1 MGRCRA
7 LTVAGSNFP
16 PESIRKPMDPLHP
29 ALAHFP
35 LALLLVSVVFDLLG
49 YLLKRPTLRAVGFWN
64 LLAGVLGGGAAAY
77 SGLLA
82 ERELLG
88 SDIPAD
94 LVGAHREAGLAA
106 LAIFALLLLVRL
118 FRGRRAPGFPRGLEP
133 LYLGAAL
140 VAAFLL
146 TSAGRSGTQLVF
158 QAAAGV
164 MAPERPRVSVLPDA
178 GASRRAVWAFGA
190 SSAPEFG
197 RPPVSPTAARIRA
210 SLYLHALVPGK
221 PLLRIRN
228 GCKEIHVPLLH
239 HSRPVAGVRID
250 PETGKLLT
258 RNEARCSRSVRLST
272 QEVGSRLLASLRQV
286 RVGPTAWQGGHGAY
300 WNVPLLKS
308 GRMVDILR
316 ISVRDGTVIPLA
328 MEGREGE

>member
-1 MGRCRA
+1 MH
-7 LTVAGSNFP
+7 P
-16 PESIRKPMDPLHP
+16 IHP
-29 ALAHFP
+29 ALVHFP
-35 LALLLVSVVFDLLG
+35 LALLLVSVVFDFLG
-49 YLLKRPTLRAVGFWN
+49 YFLKRPTLRVVAFWN
-64 LLAGVLGGGAAAY
+64 LLIGVVGGSAAAY
-77 SGLLA
+77 SGWLA

-88 SDIPAD
+88 SSIPAD
-94 LVGAHREAGLAA
+94 LMGSHREAGLAA

-118 FRGRRAPGFPRGLEP
+118 FSGWRKPGLSRRLEP
-133 LYLGAAL
+133 LYLGGAL

-146 TSAGRSGTQLVF
+146 TSAGRTGTQLVF

-164 MAPERPRVSVLPDA
+164 MAPERPLVSVIPDA
-178 GASRRAVWAFGA
+178 GASRQAVWAFGA

-197 RPPVSPTAARIRA
+197 LPPVSPTAARLRA
-210 SLYLHALVPGK
+210 TFYLHSLVPGK

-250 PETGKLLT
+250 PQTGKLLS
-258 RNEARCSRSVRLST
+258 RYDAGCSRSVRLPA
-272 QEVGSRLLASLRQV
+272 QEIGSRLLASLREV
-286 RVGPTAWQGGHGAY
+286 RVGPTAWQGGHGTY

-308 GRMVDILR
+308 GKMVDILH

-328 MEGREGE
+328 KEERGAE